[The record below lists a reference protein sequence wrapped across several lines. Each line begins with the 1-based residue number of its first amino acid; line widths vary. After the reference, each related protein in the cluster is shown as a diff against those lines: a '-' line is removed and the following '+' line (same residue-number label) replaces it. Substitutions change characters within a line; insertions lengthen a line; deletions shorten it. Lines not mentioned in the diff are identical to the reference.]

1 MAFMLR
7 CRCLAAAVG
16 AVLLAGC
23 SDTKPAVKSKEPE
36 KPAEPVTG
44 QSAFWKM
51 YMSARGWSPDVQPV
65 TLRNMPVPG
74 IKAEG
79 GKAGAWEA
87 IFVSQAK
94 GQSRTY
100 TYSVIEVAP
109 NLHKDVF
116 PQVAEAWGGPSGQQ
130 KPWPIPAF
138 KVDSDKA
145 YEAAL
150 EQSKEYVAKNKDK
163 SVNFLLEQTPR
174 NPDLTW
180 RVYWGETIS
189 TSNYSI
195 VVDASTGKV
204 LERLR

>member
-1 MAFMLR
+1 MFR
-7 CRCLAAAVG
+7 TRCLAAAAC
-16 AVLLAGC
+16 AVLIAGC
-23 SDTKPAVKSKEPE
+23 SDTKPAAKPKEPE

-44 QSAFWKM
+44 QTAFWKM
-51 YMSARGWSPDVQPV
+51 YMSARGWSPDVQPI
-65 TLRNMPVPG
+65 TLRNMPVEG
-74 IKAEG
+74 IKAEA

-100 TYSVIEVAP
+100 TYSVVEMGQT
-109 NLHKDVF
+109 LHKDVF
-116 PQVAEAWGGPSGQQ
+116 PQVAEAWSGPSGQQ
-130 KPWPIPAF
+130 RPWPIAAF

-145 YEAAL
+145 YETAL

-163 SVNFLLEQTPR
+163 PVNFLLELTPR

-180 RVYWGETIS
+180 RVFWGETIS

-195 VVDASTGKV
+195 IVDASTGKY
-204 LERLR
+204 LEKLR